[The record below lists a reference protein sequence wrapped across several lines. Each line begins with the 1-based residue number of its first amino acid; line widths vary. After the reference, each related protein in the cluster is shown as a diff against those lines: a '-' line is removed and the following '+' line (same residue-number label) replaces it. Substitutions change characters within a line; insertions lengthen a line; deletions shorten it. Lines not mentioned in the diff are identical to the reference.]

1 MTEYTRDT
9 VAAVLAANPGISSFE
24 VSRHL
29 PHFPA
34 GTISSSLST
43 LKAERRICVS
53 GHKAQRYDDGK
64 IRTVPVYHLT
74 ACNKNRKLTAQY
86 PNAVFRPVPVES
98 SEPVGLEAVRI
109 GQLETAVAEL
119 ENRVRELKAW
129 KANAIQQYPELNVS
143 AVLLRARSALAQ
155 GMREHNNGGEAAK
168 IMAGDWDD
176 TVVMKALLSA
186 VDYAEVK

>member
-29 PHFPA
+29 PHFPL
-34 GTISSSLST
+34 GTVSSSLST
-43 LKAERRICVS
+43 LKAERRIYVS
-53 GHKAQRYDDGK
+53 GHKSQRYDDGK
-64 IRTVPVYHLT
+64 IRTVPVYHLI
-74 ACNKNRKLTAQY
+74 ACNKNRKLLAQY
-86 PNAVFRPVPVES
+86 PNAMFRSAPVES

-109 GQLETAVAEL
+109 DQLETTVTEL

-129 KANAIQQYPELNVS
+129 KANAIQQYPELNVP
-143 AVLLRARSALAQ
+143 AALLRARNAMAQ
-155 GMREHNNGGEAAK
+155 AMRDNNSGVEASK

-176 TVVMKALLSA
+176 TVVMKALLKA
-186 VDYAEVK
+186 MENTDA

>member
-29 PHFPA
+29 PHFPL
-34 GTISSSLST
+34 GTVSSSLST

-86 PNAVFRPVPVES
+86 PNAVFRPAPVES

-109 GQLETAVAEL
+109 DQLETTVTEL

-129 KANAIQQYPELNVS
+129 KANAIQQYPELNVP
-143 AVLLRARSALAQ
+143 AALLRARNAMAQ
-155 GMREHNNGGEAAK
+155 AMRDNNSGVEASK

-176 TVVMKALLSA
+176 TVVMKALLKA
-186 VDYAEVK
+186 MENTDA

>member
-43 LKAERRICVS
+43 LKTERRICVS

-86 PNAVFRPVPVES
+86 PNAAFRPVPVES

-109 GQLETAVAEL
+109 DQLETTVTEL
-119 ENRVRELKAW
+119 ENKVRELKAW
-129 KANAIQQYPELNVS
+129 KANAIQQYPKLNVP
-143 AVLLRARSALAQ
+143 AALLRARNAMAQ
-155 GMREHNNGGEAAK
+155 AMRDNNSGVEASK

-176 TVVMKALLSA
+176 TVVMKALLKA
-186 VDYAEVK
+186 MENTDA